1 MLGATTMVAMALG
14 AMVLGAMTIRAILRG
29 AVVIVR
35 FPRYGPP
42 RSIFPPPLCLDQ
54 AFACLQ
60 MTEVAITM
68 KTVIMTRTVT
78 MTLAATVRSPLWLF
92 SHSVLSALT
101 CPPRSVTNL
110 TDDGSCDYDEDC
122 DYDADCDY
130 DVSCDCASLMICQF
144 PPANMP

>member
-35 FPRYGPP
+35 FPRYGPT
-42 RSIFPPPLCLDQ
+42 RIIFPPPLCLDQ

-60 MTEVAITM
+60 MMEIAIGTNHATTM
-68 KTVIMTRTVT
+68 KAAT
-78 MTLAATVRSPLWLF
+78 MTLAATVRSPLRLF
-92 SHSVLSALT
+92 SHSVLSTLT
-101 CPPRSVTNL
+101 CPRSVTNL

-144 PPANMP
+144 SPANMP